1 MTTNAEE
8 TLPTIGQTIPI
19 LANTIFDISKLS
31 GQNETDTSSATTI
44 SSNSDPADNHTT
56 SAYENTT
63 TLAQVPTT
71 DNISK
76 PTVVAPAN
84 QAAILLDNHES
95 AFNATIPE
103 FNETESAR
111 LNETKTEMLSAVNNP
126 AISPEISVATSTAG
140 TTSSSTEQMTAF
152 SNSTTSHENLNENKT
167 ISELQDSKLNIQ
179 QEIVEDVDMVPSN
192 FTTATNDNQIEIHAT
207 TTRISTTSVSDLAEN
222 STHDKTSDTHTKMT
236 KAEEPLPTIGQ
247 TIPILANTIFDIS
260 ELSGQNE
267 TDTSSAT
274 TISSN
279 SDPADNHTT
288 SAYENTTTLAQ
299 VPTTDNISKPTVV
312 APANQAAILLDNHES
327 AFNSSIPEFN
337 ETGSARLNET
347 KTETLSAVNNPAI
360 SPEISVATST
370 AGTASSSIEQMTA
383 FSNTT
388 TSYENL
394 NENKTISELRDSK
407 LNIQQEIVEDVDM
420 VPSNSTTATNDNQIH
435 ATNTRINTTTL
446 SDLAENSTHDKTSD
460 THTMTI
466 EAEKPLPTIGQTI
479 PILANTIFDISE
491 LSGQNETDTS
501 SATTISS
508 NSDPADNHTTSAYEN
523 TTTLAQVPTT
533 DNISKPTVVASANQ
547 AAILLDNHK
556 SAFNAT
562 IPEFNE
568 TESARLN
575 ETKTEM
581 LSAVNNPEIS
591 PEISVATSTA
601 GTTSSST
608 EQRTAL
614 SNTTTSYE
622 NLNEN
627 KANPELHDSKL
638 NIQQEIVE
646 DVDMVPSNS
655 TTATNDNQIEIHATT
670 TRISTTSVSDLKIQ
684 LMTKHQTLI
693 Q

>member
-1 MTTNAEE
+1 M
-8 TLPTIGQTIPI
+8 
-19 LANTIFDISKLS
+19 S

-44 SSNSDPADNHTT
+44 SSNSDPADNQTT

-140 TTSSSTEQMTAF
+140 TTSSSTEQMTAL
-152 SNSTTSHENLNENKT
+152 SNTTTSYENLNENKANP
-167 ISELQDSKLNIQ
+167 ELQDSKLNIQ

-192 FTTATNDNQIEIHAT
+192 STTATNDNQIEIHAT
-207 TTRISTTSVSDLAEN
+207 TTRISTTSVRDLAEN
-222 STHDKTSDTHTKMT
+222 STHDKTSDTHTMTT

-267 TDTSSAT
+267 ADTSSAT

-279 SDPADNHTT
+279 SDPAGNHTT

-327 AFNSSIPEFN
+327 AFNASIPEFN
-337 ETGSARLNET
+337 ETESARLNET
-347 KTETLSAVNNPAI
+347 KTEMLSAVNNPAI

-446 SDLAENSTHDKTSD
+446 SGLAENSTHDKTSD
-460 THTMTI
+460 TQTMTI

-479 PILANTIFDISE
+479 PFLANTIFDISE
-491 LSGQNETDTS
+491 LSGQTETDTS

-508 NSDPADNHTTSAYEN
+508 DSDPADNHTTSAYEN

-533 DNISKPTVVASANQ
+533 DNISKPTVVAPANQ

-581 LSAVNNPEIS
+581 LSAVNNPAIS

-608 EQRTAL
+608 EQMTAL

-670 TRISTTSVSDLKIQ
+670 TRISTTSVSDLG
-684 LMTKHQTLI
+684 
-693 Q
+693 

>member
-1 MTTNAEE
+1 MTTKAEE
-8 TLPTIGQTIPI
+8 PLPTIGQTIPI
-19 LANTIFDISKLS
+19 LANTIVDISELS

-95 AFNATIPE
+95 AFNASIPE
-103 FNETESAR
+103 FNETGSAR

-126 AISPEISVATSTAG
+126 EISPEISVATSTAG
-140 TTSSSTEQMTAF
+140 TTSSSTEQMTAL
-152 SNSTTSHENLNENKT
+152 SNTTTSHENLNENRT

-236 KAEEPLPTIGQ
+236 KTEEPLPTIGQ

-327 AFNSSIPEFN
+327 AFNASIPEFN

-347 KTETLSAVNNPAI
+347 KTEMLLAVNNPAI

-501 SATTISS
+501 SVTTISS

-533 DNISKPTVVASANQ
+533 DNISKPTVVAPANQ
-547 AAILLDNHK
+547 AAILLDNRE
-556 SAFNAT
+556 STFNAT

-608 EQRTAL
+608 EQMTAL

-627 KANPELHDSKL
+627 KANPELQDSKL